1 MRRSGLVKFQVYT
14 DDGRWVGTHQIDN
27 SSFEYIDD
35 YDDWDWRLFF
45 EYILSLVKEY
55 NEGTH

>member
-1 MRRSGLVKFQVYT
+1 MKFQVYT